1 MVDRVN
7 KGYTLKTGRPRVS
20 APTPINSNLAQL
32 CYSWIE
38 NDFVAI
44 NAEDCPVG
52 RQYSK
57 VIGLFR
63 TRDVYDKYIKSF
75 ELTSEHSAGLVP
87 LSLKRFR
94 IILKYHFDKN
104 RVCIRKKKNVTG
116 KCESMYRDMNC
127 ICHVSHFI
135 VLACNALDIQYQR
148 ASTREQLD
156 HWKEARRAHMDDIG
170 VYRGYYQADMQRS
183 RSDSS
188 FVCIAIDDSDQATTY
203 CPQLWTSPT
212 LSKR

>member
-1 MVDRVN
+1 MSQPNQHPKFYLFVRPYFLRKWAEQKKIFGLSSGTLVQQSFFVLLIFFRVFAVYRMVDRVN

-57 VIGLFR
+57 AIGLFR
-63 TRDVYDKYIKSF
+63 TRDVYEKYIKSF
-75 ELTSEHSAGLVP
+75 ELTSEHSAGQLP
-87 LSLKRFR
+87 LSLKRFQT
-94 IILKYHFDKN
+94 ILKYHFDKN

-116 KCESMYRDMNC
+116 KCESTYHDIKC
-127 ICHVSHFI
+127 IGHVS
-135 VLACNALDIQYQR
+135 Y
-148 ASTREQLD
+148 
-156 HWKEARRAHMDDIG
+156 
-170 VYRGYYQADMQRS
+170 
-183 RSDSS
+183 
-188 FVCIAIDDSDQATTY
+188 FVV
-203 CPQLWTSPT
+203 
-212 LSKR
+212 